1 MKRRPDP
8 ETFPTALAAVVLC
21 LFVVATAIPAFAA
34 TSPSVL
40 EERIDLDL
48 VDAAAADILTMFAQM
63 LGAEL
68 ELDPAVTGTV
78 TITLHNVTARTALTA
93 VCEGLGC
100 RWRVETGEETR
111 LVVEVEDPEVAL
123 RKSREA
129 SVTVELNKVPAEK
142 AFGAVARINGI
153 RLELDSGVAGE
164 ISASLRERKLDEV
177 LDDFCRQIACRWTLT
192 ENEDRTI
199 LRVVA
204 R

>member
-1 MKRRPDP
+1 MTQRSDP
-8 ETFPTALAAVVLC
+8 RTSPIAVWTALSL
-21 LFVVATAIPAFAA
+21 LVVATAVPAFAA
-34 TSPSVL
+34 TSVSAL
-40 EERIDLDL
+40 QERIDLDL
-48 VDAAAADILTMFAQM
+48 KDASAADTLKMLARVIEAQ
-63 LGAEL
+63 L
-68 ELDPAVTGTV
+68 ELDPAVTGEV
-78 TITLHNVTARTALTA
+78 TITLYNVSARTALTA